1 MRLDER
7 FVKASI
13 VCLCAEVHIDSHM
26 THTRSF
32 LLQALGEN
40 EKARE
45 VLECALKEDAV
56 SVVRCSTSNMS
67 VSLTFRH
74 VVVVTEQRQAHA
86 AAHRTHLQSHSHRRR
101 RYDVTVRSR
110 HQHGRG
116 ARVSRRFLA
125 AKTRVPRRLR
135 K

>member
-32 LLQALGEN
+32 LLQALDEN

-74 VVVVTEQRQAHA
+74 VVVVVVTEQRQGHA
-86 AAHRTHLQSHSHRRR
+86 AAH
-101 RYDVTVRSR
+101 
-110 HQHGRG
+110 
-116 ARVSRRFLA
+116 
-125 AKTRVPRRLR
+125 
-135 K
+135 